1 MAKGGETRLSENDE
15 VNRILLDGIRANP
28 EGRHA
33 EVLEPLKRAVGL
45 EPENPVTHMI
55 YGQTLLP
62 LGRPAEALEA
72 FGRAAVLRP
81 ELPQVHEFRA
91 MALFHLNRF
100 EDALLPLGRLLEI
113 NPEYPRAQF
122 NVGLALAHLGRHDEA
137 IAAYDRAAAQAR
149 AARGRPTVPG
159 PEHPGEEDIA
169 FHRSVSEVALGSAGG
184 TPAARARPARWTPP

>member
-1 MAKGGETRLSENDE
+1 MAKKAETRLSENDE
-15 VNRILLDGIRANP
+15 VNRILHEGIKANP

-91 MALFHLNRF
+91 MALFHLSRF

-113 NPEYPRAQF
+113 NAEYPRAQF
-122 NVGLALAHLGRHDEA
+122 NVGLALAHLGRHAEA
-137 IAAYDRAAAQAR
+137 LAAYDRAAAQAR
-149 AARGRPTVPG
+149 AVRGLPVVPG
-159 PEHPGEEDIA
+159 PEHPSEEDIA
-169 FHRSVSEVALGSAGG
+169 FPRSVSELALGGPPAG
-184 TPAARARPARWTPP
+184 RAGPARWTPP